1 MIKFALLN
9 LHKMDTDYL
18 IMTFERRLKLQRYSP
33 NSIKNYCSVVKSF
46 LQIAVKRFN
55 HLDELNETEIEKYV
69 FWKIEKDNISDSHQ
83 RMIVAS
89 IDKFYHLVLNRKL
102 MIKHL
107 YPSRKRHALPRYIT
121 ASEVKKMIASIPNR
135 KHECIIKMIYGCGLR
150 LNELL
155 HLKLSDID
163 SERMLVHVRNS
174 KGNKDRV
181 VMLASSLLEDL
192 MHYFKAYHPKVYLFE
207 GQNDGM
213 YSEKSVQNIVKTA
226 AAKAGIT
233 KQVTPHVLRHSF
245 ATHLLENGTDIRYIQ
260 QLLGHSTVK
269 TTEIYTHVTDVAKMK
284 IKSPLD
290 YL

>member
-1 MIKFALLN
+1 
-9 LHKMDTDYL
+9 MDIENL
-18 IMTFERRLKLQRYSP
+18 IMIFERRLKLQRYSP
-33 NSIKNYCSVVKSF
+33 NSIRNYSSAVKSF
-46 LQIAVKRFN
+46 LQIAAKKFN
-55 HLDELNETEIEKYV
+55 DPGRLTENEIEKYV
-69 FWKIEKDNISDSHQ
+69 FWKIEKDKISNSHQ

-89 IDKFYHLVLNRKL
+89 IDKFYCLVLNREL
-102 MIKHL
+102 EIKHL
-107 YPSRKRHALPRYIT
+107 YPSRNRYALPRYIT
-121 ASEVKKMIASIPNR
+121 ATEVKEMMASTPNR
-135 KHECIIKMIYGCGLR
+135 KHACIIKMLYGCGLR

-155 HLKLSDID
+155 HLKLSDIN

-181 VMLASSLLEDL
+181 VMLAPALLEDL
-192 MHYFKAYHPKVYLFE
+192 RNYFKAYHPKVYLFE
-207 GQNDGM
+207 GQNGGR

-260 QLLGHSTVK
+260 QLLGHGSVK
-269 TTEIYTHVTDVAKMK
+269 TTEIYTHITDVAKMK

>member
-1 MIKFALLN
+1 MFIQYIIRCLYANITISVFISIML
-9 LHKMDTDYL
+9 YL
-18 IMTFERRLKLQRYSP
+18 Y
-33 NSIKNYCSVVKSF
+33 NSYTNKSIF
-46 LQIAVKRFN
+46 K
-55 HLDELNETEIEKYV
+55 
-69 FWKIEKDNISDSHQ
+69 
-83 RMIVAS
+83 
-89 IDKFYHLVLNRKL
+89 YHLNTIYTTLIQYITSAMYILFLDTFYNALK
-102 MIKHL
+102 INTIFL
-107 YPSRKRHALPRYIT
+107 YNVCFVFAPLLPRYIT

-269 TTEIYTHVTDVAKMK
+269 TTEIYIHVTDVAKMK

>member
-1 MIKFALLN
+1 MLLN
-9 LHKMDTDYL
+9 LYKMDTSNL
-18 IMTFERRLKLQRYSP
+18 IMIFERRLKLQRYSA
-33 NSIKNYCSVVKSF
+33 NSIRNYSSAVKSF
-46 LQIAVKRFN
+46 LRIAAKKFDSP
-55 HLDELNETEIEKYV
+55 DELSESEIEKYV

-89 IDKFYHLVLNRKL
+89 IDKFYCLVLNRELK
-102 MIKHL
+102 IKHL
-107 YPSRKRHALPRYIT
+107 YPSRKRHTLPRYIT
-121 ASEVKKMIASIPNR
+121 VAEVKEMIASTPNR
-135 KHECIIKMIYGCGLR
+135 KHACIIKMIYGCGLR
-150 LNELL
+150 LSELL

-163 SERMLVHVRNS
+163 SERMLVHIRNS

-181 VMLASSLLEDL
+181 VMLSQTLLEDL
-192 MHYFKAYHPKVYLFE
+192 RSYFKAYHPEVYLFE
-207 GQNDGM
+207 GQNGGI

-260 QLLGHSTVK
+260 QLLGHSSVK
-269 TTEIYTHVTDVAKMK
+269 TTEIYTHITDVAKMK